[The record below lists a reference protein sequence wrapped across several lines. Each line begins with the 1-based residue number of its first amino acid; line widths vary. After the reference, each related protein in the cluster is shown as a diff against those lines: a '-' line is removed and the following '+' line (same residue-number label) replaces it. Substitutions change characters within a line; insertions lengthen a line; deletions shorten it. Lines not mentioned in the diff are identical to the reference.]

1 LPTANQIDAMA
12 NEPEA
17 TQPDQYA
24 SMVDEMLSDPLFT
37 VRMLEYWR
45 NVFKMYGD
53 DVEIE
58 MQPAP
63 SRETAPTFATR
74 IVVEGRPW
82 TDLLTAT
89 TDTCP
94 TYDEASESF
103 VSAECDN
110 QIVPAGVLTD
120 PGIHSLYWGN
130 LAFRRN
136 RFFHETFLCRNANA
150 SGGAEPVSD
159 PSPVGGCGIE
169 SPSNYVSPWPITSI
183 AGACDEV
190 CTNGNAECVN
200 FYEYNTTVVC
210 ANCHATWNHRAPL
223 FANFDRFGDFQS
235 SPQVLVP
242 VSGSPFAVQGDWL
255 PDNEPTAWK
264 YNMPAADLTELGNVM
279 KDDEEVQYCMV
290 KRMWNYAMSRGDIV
304 INETP
309 VPNSVVE
316 DYHQLMMTDGSL
328 KEVLKAMLLSDDF
341 VSF

>member
-1 LPTANQIDAMA
+1 
-12 NEPEA
+12 
-17 TQPDQYA
+17 
-24 SMVDEMLSDPLFT
+24 
-37 VRMLEYWR
+37 
-45 NVFKMYGD
+45 
-53 DVEIE
+53 
-58 MQPAP
+58 
-63 SRETAPTFATR
+63 
-74 IVVEGRPW
+74 
-82 TDLLTAT
+82 
-89 TDTCP
+89 
-94 TYDEASESF
+94 
-103 VSAECDN
+103 
-110 QIVPAGVLTD
+110 
-120 PGIHSLYWGN
+120 
-130 LAFRRN
+130 
-136 RFFHETFLCRNANA
+136 
-150 SGGAEPVSD
+150 
-159 PSPVGGCGIE
+159 
-169 SPSNYVSPWPITSI
+169 
-183 AGACDEV
+183 
-190 CTNGNAECVN
+190 
-200 FYEYNTTVVC
+200 VVC